1 MNQKITQTY
10 VKSLMLSL
18 SEKFKTQSAE
28 IPDTD
33 YNWIRTKASD
43 LVSLL
48 IKKNSE
54 YGSSWRRR
62 GGVGAFFTIWRKAD
76 RLEAQLKSRG
86 YNIFDVTDDPTST
99 ESLDETLVDFWC
111 YLGLVIESRQR
122 IREMADGARH
132 VQSSVNPQEGDLDKI
147 SKKDPAENTILFY
160 ETVEDSTLSGAP
172 GAGYVNQDRGTPS
185 ARGVTGYVLSG
196 VENVV
201 LPNHVSSTGSN
212 YNKR

>member
-10 VKSLMLSL
+10 VKNLMLSL

-28 IPDTD
+28 MPDTD

-43 LVSLL
+43 LVGLL

-122 IREMADGARH
+122 IREMADGERH
-132 VQSSVNPQEGDLDKI
+132 VQPSVNPQEGDLDKI
-147 SKKDPAENTILFY
+147 SKKDPAENTVLCG
-160 ETVEDSTLSGAP
+160 TVEDPMLSGAP
-172 GAGYVNQDRGTPS
+172 DTGYVNQDRGTSS

-201 LPNHVSSTGSN
+201 LPNHVSNSGSN
-212 YNKR
+212 HNER

>member
-1 MNQKITQTY
+1 MNQKIPQTCI
-10 VKSLMLSL
+10 KSLMVSL

-28 IPDTD
+28 MPDTD

-43 LVSLL
+43 LVDLL

-54 YGSSWRRR
+54 YGASWRRR

-86 YNIFDVTDDPTST
+86 YNLFDVTDDPTST
-99 ESLDETLVDFWC
+99 ESLDETLIDFWC

-122 IREMADGARH
+122 IREMADGSRR
-132 VQSSVNPQEGDLDKI
+132 VQPSVSPQDGDLDTI
-147 SKKDPAENTILFY
+147 SKKDPAENTVLCGA
-160 ETVEDSTLSGAP
+160 VEDPTLSGAP
-172 GAGYVNQDRGTPS
+172 DAGYVNQDRGTPS

-201 LPNHVSSTGSN
+201 LPKQRREHWQ
-212 YNKR
+212 

>member
-10 VKSLMLSL
+10 VKNLMVSL

-28 IPDTD
+28 MPDTD
-33 YNWIRTKASD
+33 YSWIRTKASD
-43 LVSLL
+43 LVDLL

-99 ESLDETLVDFWC
+99 ESLDETLIDFWC

-122 IREMADGARH
+122 IREMADGARR
-132 VQSSVNPQEGDLDKI
+132 VQPSVNHQEGDLDEI
-147 SKKDPAENTILFY
+147 SKKDPAENTVLCGA
-160 ETVEDSTLSGAP
+160 VEDPTLSGAP
-172 GAGYVNQDRGTPS
+172 DTGYVNQDRGTPS
-185 ARGVTGYVLSG
+185 ARGVTGYALSG

-201 LPNHVSSTGSN
+201 RQNRVST
-212 YNKR
+212 KWKQL